1 MFSKSL
7 HIPDIKILR
16 PVKHEDERGF
26 FSEIFNSVE
35 LASADIRLEIV
46 QENFSLSTQTDTIR
60 GLHLQTPPHAQA
72 KMVQVVS
79 GAIFDVAV
87 DLRQGSPWYGQ
98 SVSAELSAAEWNQ
111 ILVPA
116 GFAHGFCTLEPDTA
130 VIYRVDAPYS
140 PEHETGIRWNDPSLA
155 IPWPLS
161 GTEPF
166 LSPKDAAL
174 PLLADFTS
182 PFVYEESPA

>member
-16 PVKHEDERGF
+16 PAKHEDERGF
-26 FSEIFNSVE
+26 FSEIFSSTE
-35 LASADIRLEIV
+35 LASADISLDIV
-46 QENFSLSTQTDTIR
+46 QENFSLSRQADTIR

-72 KMVQVVS
+72 KMVLVVS
-79 GAIFDVAV
+79 GAIYDVAV
-87 DLRQGSPWYGQ
+87 DLRLGSPWYGQ
-98 SVSAELSAAEWNQ
+98 FVSAEISAAEWNQ

-116 GFAHGFCTLEPDTA
+116 GFAHGFCTLEPETA

-155 IPWPLS
+155 IPWPLR
-161 GTEPF
+161 GTEAF
-166 LSPKDAAL
+166 LSPKDATL
-174 PLLADFTS
+174 PLLADFSS
-182 PFVYEESPA
+182 PFVYEESSA